1 MMNVSK
7 TAGYA
12 IHAMSCI
19 GNSRAPMRFVRDI
32 ARKTGLQK
40 PYLAKIINQLAH
52 DGLVVAK
59 RGYRGGIALARP
71 PGDIT
76 LLEIV
81 TAVDGEEWSHTC
93 LFGLEKCPVAGHC
106 PAHERWN
113 EIREEV
119 ASVLRATTLA
129 DVIKATPG
137 CKRLLPQRNGDLKVR
152 ARFDAENRL
161 QG

>member
-1 MMNVSK
+1 MAMMHMSK

-12 IHAMSCI
+12 IHAMTCI

-81 TAVDGEEWSHTC
+81 TAVDGDEWSGPC
-93 LFGLEKCPVAGHC
+93 IFGLEKCPAKGRC
-106 PAHERWN
+106 PAHDRWN
-113 EIREEV
+113 EIREQL
-119 ASVLRATTLA
+119 ADILRKTTLA
-129 DVIKATPG
+129 DVMKTIPS
-137 CKRLLPQRNGDLKVR
+137 RKVSPAKGR
-152 ARFDAENRL
+152 
-161 QG
+161 

>member
-19 GNSRAPMRFVRDI
+19 GNSRTPMRFVRDI
-32 ARKTGLQK
+32 AAKTGLQK
-40 PYLAKIINQLAH
+40 PYLAKIINHLAH

-71 PGDIT
+71 PGDIS

-81 TAVDGEEWSHTC
+81 TAVDGEAWTMSC
-93 LFGLEKCPVAGHC
+93 LFGLEKCPAKGQC
-106 PAHERWN
+106 PAHARWN
-113 EIREEV
+113 EIRETL
-119 ASVLRATTLA
+119 ADILRKTTLA
-129 DVIKATPG
+129 DVMKTIPG
-137 CKRLLPQRNGDLKVR
+137 AKDCSRKKPVTRKSGRRITTGISR
-152 ARFDAENRL
+152 
-161 QG
+161 

>member
-19 GNSRAPMRFVRDI
+19 GNSRTPMRFVRDI

-40 PYLAKIINQLAH
+40 PYLAKIINHLAH

-71 PGDIT
+71 PGDIS

-81 TAVDGEEWSHTC
+81 KAVDGEAWAGPC
-93 LFGLEKCPVAGHC
+93 LFGLEKCPAQGHC
-106 PAHERWN
+106 PAHARWN
-113 EIREEV
+113 EIRGQITT
-119 ASVLRATTLA
+119 VLSATTLA
-129 DVIKATPG
+129 DMMKTSPAP
-137 CKRLLPQRNGDLKVR
+137 KSAPAKSR
-152 ARFDAENRL
+152 
-161 QG
+161 

>member
-19 GNSRAPMRFVRDI
+19 GNSRTPMRFVRDI
-32 ARKTGLQK
+32 AAKTGLQK
-40 PYLAKIINQLAH
+40 PYLAKIINHLAH

-71 PGDIT
+71 PGDIS

-81 TAVDGEEWSHTC
+81 KAVDGEGWVGPC
-93 LFGLEKCPVAGHC
+93 LFGLDKCCPAKGHC
-106 PAHERWN
+106 PAHARWN
-113 EIREEV
+113 EIRGQITT
-119 ASVLRATTLA
+119 VLSATTLA
-129 DVIKATPG
+129 DVMKTSPWQKTSPA
-137 CKRLLPQRNGDLKVR
+137 KSR
-152 ARFDAENRL
+152 
-161 QG
+161 

>member
-1 MMNVSK
+1 MMNISK

-19 GNSRAPMRFVRDI
+19 GNSRIPMPFVRDI
-32 ARKTGLQK
+32 AAKTGLQK
-40 PYLAKIINQLAH
+40 PYLAKIINQLAR

-71 PGDIT
+71 PGDIF

-81 TAVDGEEWSHTC
+81 KAVDGEAWAVAC
-93 LFGLEKCPVAGHC
+93 LFGLEKCPAQGRC

-119 ASVLRATTLA
+119 AAILRQTTLA
-129 DVIKATPG
+129 DVMKTIPGAIKPAAG
-137 CKRLLPQRNGDLKVR
+137 KGRSNGTGGAVLD
-152 ARFDAENRL
+152 
-161 QG
+161 